1 MEQPAPANAADLLT
15 DTAAAARPA
24 ADTDAA
30 DTAAADTAAA
40 ARARPDT
47 APSAADTAAAARAR
61 PDTAPSAADTA
72 AAARARPDTAPSA
85 AARARPDTA
94 PSAAARARPDT
105 APSVTAIHW
114 VDRDRSLTYAEAVD
128 AMARAAAVLA
138 GFGVTPGGRVGL
150 FAHPGLDYVVALLG
164 TWRLQATAVV
174 VDLADKDRFHD
185 LMTAA
190 SPDAVVYTND
200 HFDYVRPTLA
210 ALRTARRGTVFAG
223 MDGPQSGTV
232 GWLDALSE
240 AVPLTEPP
248 AATTAASSVA
258 LTAPASAPAG
268 ATAGTTS
275 APGSAPA
282 DATTRTH
289 AELIEAATTVA
300 AQLDLSP
307 EDSTLCPTPLAQ
319 PFHLEASILPAL
331 LRGATAGLLKS
342 WQPEDAWEQME
353 RNGTTVLCATPDH
366 CEQLLEVSAARGRK
380 PHALR
385 AAVTTTPDPGLA
397 DRLRAHL
404 HIDVHIG
411 ATAGPPP
418 GPAPG
423 APPGPAPGLPP
434 TAAQPA
440 DQGG

>member
-1 MEQPAPANAADLLT
+1 MDRPPPVNAADLLT
-15 DTAAAARPA
+15 AAAAARPA
-24 ADTDAA
+24 ADTDTAAPDTA
-30 DTAAADTAAA
+30 DTAAPDTA
-40 ARARPDT
+40 DT
-47 APSAADTAAAARAR
+47 APSA
-61 PDTAPSAADTA
+61 
-72 AAARARPDTAPSA
+72 
-85 AARARPDTA
+85 
-94 PSAAARARPDT
+94 
-105 APSVTAIHW
+105 TAIHW
-114 VDRDRSLTYAEAVD
+114 VDRDRSLTYAEAVN

-174 VDLADKDRFHD
+174 VDLADKDRFHE

-248 AATTAASSVA
+248 AATAATAAGSIA
-258 LTAPASAPAG
+258 LAAPASAPAVAIAADAADAASADAASADAASADAASADA
-268 ATAGTTS
+268 ATTTASAS

-289 AELIEAATTVA
+289 AELIEAASAVA
-300 AQLDLSP
+300 DRLDLRP

-385 AAVTTTPDPGLA
+385 AAVTTTPHPGLA

-418 GPAPG
+418 GP
-423 APPGPAPGLPP
+423 PPGPAPGPPPGAPRGPAPGAVPGLPP
-434 TAAQPA
+434 TPTQPA